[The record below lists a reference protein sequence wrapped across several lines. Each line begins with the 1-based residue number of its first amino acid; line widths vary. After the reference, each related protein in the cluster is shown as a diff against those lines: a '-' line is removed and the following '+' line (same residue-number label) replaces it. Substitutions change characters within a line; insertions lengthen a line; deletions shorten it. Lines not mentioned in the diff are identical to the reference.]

1 MSRFAWIAAIT
12 AVVLA
17 ACGGKSDQPD
27 ATPPAPDAMQPPT
40 GTLTAYV
47 IDLVV
52 NHSAE
57 PAARPFAEFATLP
70 DPDQDNPGAYA
81 ALFP

>member
-1 MSRFAWIAAIT
+1 MTRLVLIA

-17 ACGGKSDQPD
+17 ACGGHSDQPD
-27 ATPPAPDAMQPPT
+27 ATPPPPDATPPGT
-40 GTLTAYV
+40 TLTAYV

-52 NHSAE
+52 NHSGDT
-57 PAARPFAEFATLP
+57 AARPFAEFATLP

-81 ALFP
+81 SLFP